1 MRSGS
6 RSLLVCGRCGRHMV
20 GTWRPSGGRSLCSA
34 HYPRHEHWH
43 CEGRSVTAATI
54 EAGVWD
60 YVKGLL
66 ADPAVL
72 QARYEAGRGDPAIE
86 PREEQ
91 ERQRI
96 ERKLQAHR
104 RQVRRLIDAYQA
116 EAIELDELQERRQQL
131 DAQGRFL
138 RERLSELERQ
148 RQEREQEVRLL
159 QGVEAFCS
167 SIRTALEEPSWEVKR
182 QVLELV
188 VDQIVVEDAEVIIRH
203 IIPAGPVRL
212 QPRRYDVIKQY
223 NAISLRITW
232 VSPVSFQPSAETVLA
247 DFFGGDLEQ
256 DTHLTRPSVGILL
269 LSQVAL
275 NEVLE
280 VQVGPFCSHLY
291 HATTNRD
298 GPLPMGGVHD
308 T

>member
-1 MRSGS
+1 MSIGDS
-6 RSLLVCGRCGRHMV
+6 
-20 GTWRPSGGRSLCSA
+20 
-34 HYPRHEHWH
+34 
-43 CEGRSVTAATI
+43 EGRSVTAATI

-72 QARYEAGRGDPAIE
+72 QARYEAGRGDPASE

-91 ERQRI
+91 ECQRI

-212 QPRRYDVIKQY
+212 QPRR
-223 NAISLRITW
+223 
-232 VSPVSFQPSAETVLA
+232 
-247 DFFGGDLEQ
+247 
-256 DTHLTRPSVGILL
+256 
-269 LSQVAL
+269 
-275 NEVLE
+275 
-280 VQVGPFCSHLY
+280 
-291 HATTNRD
+291 
-298 GPLPMGGVHD
+298 
-308 T
+308 